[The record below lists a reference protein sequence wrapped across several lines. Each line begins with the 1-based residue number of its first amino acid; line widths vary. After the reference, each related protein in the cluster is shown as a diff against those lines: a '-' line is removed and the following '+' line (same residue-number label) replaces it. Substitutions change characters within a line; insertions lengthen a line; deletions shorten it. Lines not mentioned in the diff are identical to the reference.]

1 LLQLEKFTVPQKRYL
16 QLDDE
21 LYEDVP
27 LLPNG
32 MPEDQ
37 VAVMEEQVVIAE

>member
-1 LLQLEKFTVPQKRYL
+1 L

-21 LYEDVP
+21 LLHEDVLP
-27 LLPNG
+27 LLVPTG